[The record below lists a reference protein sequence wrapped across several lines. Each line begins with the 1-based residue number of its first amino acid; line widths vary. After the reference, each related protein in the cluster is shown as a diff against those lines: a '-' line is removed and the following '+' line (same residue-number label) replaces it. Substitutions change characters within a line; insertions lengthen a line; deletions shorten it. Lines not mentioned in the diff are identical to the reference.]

1 MAQEAEIF
9 DRVFQLIREFERQ
22 FRDQGDSDL
31 STTQF
36 QALAI
41 LRSTQPVTAMVMA
54 GMLRIAGPTAT
65 RAIDSLERRGL
76 VAKERDPQ
84 DRRIVWLTLTPEGA
98 QVLDATHQRQQDWI
112 HKILQSLSA
121 DEVDMLSILLEK
133 LGVQASLLP

>member
-36 QALAI
+36 EALAI
-41 LRSTQPVTAMVMA
+41 LRSVQPVTAMVMA

-65 RAIDSLERRGL
+65 RAIDSLERRAL

-98 QVLDATHQRQQDWI
+98 QVLDATRERQQDWI
-112 HKILQSLSA
+112 HNILQSLSS
-121 DEVDMLSILLEK
+121 DEVDMLSTLLEK

>member
-9 DRVFQLIREFERQ
+9 EQVFQLIREFERQ

-41 LRSTQPVTAMVMA
+41 LRSVQPVTAMVMA

-84 DRRIVWLTLTPEGA
+84 DRRIVWLTLTREGA
-98 QVLDATHQRQQDWI
+98 KVLDATRLRQEEWI
-112 HKILQSLSA
+112 RKLLQSLTPEEA
-121 DEVDMLSILLEK
+121 EVLSNLLEK

>member
-9 DRVFQLIREFERQ
+9 EQVFQLIREFERQ

-41 LRSTQPVTAMVMA
+41 LRSVQPVTAMVMA

-84 DRRIVWLTLTPEGA
+84 DRRIVWLTLTREGA
-98 QVLDATHQRQQDWI
+98 EVLDATRLRQEEWI
-112 HKILQSLSA
+112 RKLLQSLTPEEA
-121 DEVDMLSILLEK
+121 EVLSNLLEK

>member
-9 DRVFQLIREFERQ
+9 EQVFQLIREFERQ

-41 LRSTQPVTAMVMA
+41 LRSVQPVTAMVMA

-65 RAIDSLERRGL
+65 RAIDSLERRGF

-84 DRRIVWLTLTPEGA
+84 DRRIVWLTLTREGA
-98 QVLDATHQRQQDWI
+98 KVLDATRLRQEEWI
-112 HKILQSLSA
+112 RKLLQSLTPEEA
-121 DEVDMLSILLEK
+121 EVLSNLLEK

>member
-9 DRVFQLIREFERQ
+9 ERVFQLIRGFERQ

-41 LRSTQPVTAMVMA
+41 LRSVQPVTAMVMA
-54 GMLRIAGPTAT
+54 GMLHIAGPTAT

-84 DRRIVWLTLTPEGA
+84 DRRIVWLTLTPEGDR
-98 QVLDATHQRQQDWI
+98 VLDATRERQEDWI
-112 HKILQSLSA
+112 RKLLQSLTEEEA
-121 DEVDMLSILLEK
+121 QTLSTLLEK